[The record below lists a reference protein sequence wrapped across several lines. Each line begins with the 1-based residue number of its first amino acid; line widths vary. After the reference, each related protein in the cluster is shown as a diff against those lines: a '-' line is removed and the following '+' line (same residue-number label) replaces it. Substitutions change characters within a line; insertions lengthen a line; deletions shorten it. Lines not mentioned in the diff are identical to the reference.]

1 MSLEQK
7 LVVNVG
13 NAFVCTILTAL
24 YPCTVAVKLHVCTS
38 ADNCNLVLIFR
49 QEELPSSDM
58 IVFKEGDN
66 IGVSKLLTFYRK
78 EPFYIQAEYADP
90 LVVPCANPIIGES

>member
-1 MSLEQK
+1 MFASNSHNQAETQLQYTYLFLYCLFQLNMSF
-7 LVVNVG
+7 NH
-13 NAFVCTILTAL
+13 I
-24 YPCTVAVKLHVCTS
+24 
-38 ADNCNLVLIFR
+38 R

-90 LVVPCANPIIGES
+90 LVVPCANPIIGKNQMYWA

>member
-1 MSLEQK
+1 
-7 LVVNVG
+7 
-13 NAFVCTILTAL
+13 
-24 YPCTVAVKLHVCTS
+24 
-38 ADNCNLVLIFR
+38 
-49 QEELPSSDM
+49 M

-90 LVVPCANPIIGES
+90 LVVPCANPTIGES

>member
-1 MSLEQK
+1 
-7 LVVNVG
+7 
-13 NAFVCTILTAL
+13 
-24 YPCTVAVKLHVCTS
+24 
-38 ADNCNLVLIFR
+38 
-49 QEELPSSDM
+49 M

-90 LVVPCANPIIGES
+90 LVVPCANPIVGKNQYLYACMSVCTVDLRYVNTFEPWVAHIL

>member
-1 MSLEQK
+1 MICIISEKARSLLQHNLSHYWIAG
-7 LVVNVG
+7 LVY
-13 NAFVCTILTAL
+13 LHHL
-24 YPCTVAVKLHVCTS
+24 YI
-38 ADNCNLVLIFR
+38 IFR
-49 QEELPSSDM
+49 QDELPSSDM

-90 LVVPCANPIIGES
+90 LVVPCANPVIGKN